1 MTCISIILYA
11 DDILLL
17 APSVHAL
24 QKILH
29 VCEKELDWLDLTI
42 NVSKSSCMHIG
53 HHFKMQCSNI
63 VSLNGHEITWSN
75 SIPVSYT
82 HLTLPTILRV

>member
-29 VCEKELDWLDLTI
+29 VYEKELEWLDLTI
-42 NVSKSSCMHIG
+42 NVNKSSCMHIG
-53 HHFKMQCSNI
+53 HRFKMHCSNI
-63 VSLNGHEITWSN
+63 VKDF
-75 SIPVSYT
+75 
-82 HLTLPTILRV
+82 